1 MRYTVTITTSHTG
14 DRWTAM
20 LAGSAGNIKAVG
32 ASESEAAA
40 RALQLA
46 GIALHPSL
54 LPESRLVAEPE
65 HHATEPI
72 EISRLAA

>member
-1 MRYTVTITTSHTG
+1 MHYTFTITTCRTG
-14 DRWTAM
+14 DRWTAT
-20 LAGSAGNIKAVG
+20 LTGSPGNIKAFG
-32 ASESEAAA
+32 ASEVEAAA

-54 LPESRLVAEPE
+54 LPESRLVAGAE
-65 HHATEPI
+65 HHASEPI